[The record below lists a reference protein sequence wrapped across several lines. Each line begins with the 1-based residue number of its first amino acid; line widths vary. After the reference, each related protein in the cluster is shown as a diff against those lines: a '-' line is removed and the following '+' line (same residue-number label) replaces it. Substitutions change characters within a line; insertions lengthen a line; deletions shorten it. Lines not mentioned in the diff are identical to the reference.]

1 MFESF
6 DELMERLKATGYFI
20 DPVMTRIVFLAAKL
34 QKPLLL
40 EGPAG
45 SGKTQ
50 LAVSVAQAA
59 GTHIERLQCYRGVT
73 EDKAIGRF
81 DESLQRLYLEFSKG
95 NGESGSW
102 RELQANLKGRDF
114 FRPGPLMRA
123 LECEKPCVLLIDEL
137 DKVDE
142 GFEALLLEILS
153 AWQLSIPEFGT
164 VEAKSIPFVVLTSNE
179 ERRLGDPI
187 RRRSLYVRVEHP
199 TPEREAEIIASRTP
213 GAGVEFHRE
222 IAGIARSFRNYSL
235 EKPPSVSEM
244 IDFANALRLMGSD
257 HVTEEQRDVL
267 LPFLAKTEKDRRHL
281 LLREGFQSL
290 LVDGARYAQD
300 LGTSGGDAL

>member
-20 DPVMTRIVFLAAKL
+20 DPVMVQVVYLAAKL

-81 DESLQRLYLEFSKG
+81 DESLQRLYMEFSKG

-300 LGTSGGDAL
+300 LDPSGGAAL

>member
-1 MFESF
+1 MFNSL
-6 DELMERLKATGYFI
+6 DDLSVRLTATGYFI
-20 DPVMTRIVFLAAKL
+20 DPVMIKVVYLAARM

-50 LAVSVAQAA
+50 LAVSVAKAA

-164 VEAKSIPFVVLTSNE
+164 VEAKSTPFVVLTSNE

-300 LGTSGGDAL
+300 LDPSGGVAL

>member
-1 MFESF
+1 LFNSIT
-6 DELMERLKATGYFI
+6 DLSSKLATTGYFI

-81 DESLQRLYLEFSKG
+81 DESLQRLYMEFSKG

-300 LGTSGGDAL
+300 LDPSGGAAL

>member
-81 DESLQRLYLEFSKG
+81 DESLQRLYMEFSKG

-300 LGTSGGDAL
+300 LDPSGGATL

>member
-6 DELMERLKATGYFI
+6 DDLMERLKATGYFI
-20 DPVMTRIVFLAAKL
+20 DPVMIKVVYLAAKM

-81 DESLQRLYLEFSKG
+81 DESLQRLYMEFSKG
-95 NGESGSW
+95 NVESGSW
-102 RELQANLKGRDF
+102 RELQANLKGREF

-300 LGTSGGDAL
+300 LDPSGGATL

>member
-20 DPVMTRIVFLAAKL
+20 DPVMVQVVYLAAKL

-81 DESLQRLYLEFSKG
+81 DESLQRLYMEFSKG

-213 GAGVEFHRE
+213 GAGVDFHRE

-267 LPFLAKTEKDRRHL
+267 LPFLDKTEKDRRHL

-300 LGTSGGDAL
+300 LDPSGDAAL

>member
-81 DESLQRLYLEFSKG
+81 DESLQRLYMEFSKG
-95 NGESGSW
+95 NGESGNW

-142 GFEALLLEILS
+142 GFDAQAFKRACS
-153 AWQLSIPEFGT
+153 CFGLGRYLYR
-164 VEAKSIPFVVLTSNE
+164 FE
-179 ERRLGDPI
+179 ETWVHLDRC
-187 RRRSLYVRVEHP
+187 
-199 TPEREAEIIASRTP
+199 
-213 GAGVEFHRE
+213 GVPVA
-222 IAGIARSFRNYSL
+222 IS
-235 EKPPSVSEM
+235 
-244 IDFANALRLMGSD
+244 
-257 HVTEEQRDVL
+257 VL
-267 LPFLAKTEKDRRHL
+267 LT
-281 LLREGFQSL
+281 
-290 LVDGARYAQD
+290 
-300 LGTSGGDAL
+300 

>member
-6 DELMERLKATGYFI
+6 DELIERLKATGYFI
-20 DPVMTRIVFLAAKL
+20 DPVMVQVVYLAAKL

-81 DESLQRLYLEFSKG
+81 DESLQRLYMEFSKG

-213 GAGVEFHRE
+213 GAGVDFHRE

-300 LGTSGGDAL
+300 LDPSGDAAL

>member
-1 MFESF
+1 MFDSLE
-6 DELMERLKATGYFI
+6 ELASKIAATGYFI
-20 DPVMTRIVFLAAKL
+20 DSVMTQVVFLAAKL

-199 TPEREAEIIASRTP
+199 TPEREAEIIGSRTP

-290 LVDGARYAQD
+290 LVDGARYAQYLD
-300 LGTSGGDAL
+300 PSGGVAL